1 MNHNLQFSLSYEGK
15 SADNH
20 EIDFYDVSKAL
31 IGFQRSLALT
41 AHLFANNEIIT
52 KAPYLKGARVV
63 ALPPEEGS
71 WKITAGVILTG
82 LYALGTAPNNT
93 PIGHLVYSLYD
104 YVVSESLGF
113 HVDYNK
119 SLGQAYEEAEKAE
132 VKLPVIKQHK
142 ADSLIEKC
150 SVALSDMHRPI
161 YKTHTAESATIV
173 GTFGYQQRPI
183 TAQFTQD
190 SFEYIHEAF
199 VEEVPVVIRGRISS
213 YNSNNFRGRIYVA
226 SEGRPVTFELA
237 KGIRTEYV
245 LKLVIASLSATTHK
259 DYENKWIDIYAKVFR
274 HTSRSGQLKE
284 YTVIQFSHD
293 EIKG

>member
-1 MNHNLQFSLSYEGK
+1 MNHNIQFTLSYQGGATER
-15 SADNH
+15 H

-41 AHLFANNEIIT
+41 AHLFANGEIIT
-52 KAPYLKGARVV
+52 KAPYLKGAKVV

-93 PIGHLVYSLYD
+93 PVGHLVYSLYD

-119 SLGQAYEEAEKAE
+119 SLGQAHEEAEKAK
-132 VKLPVIKQHK
+132 VDLPIIKQHK

-150 SVALSDMHRPI
+150 SVAISDMHRPI
-161 YKTHTAESATIV
+161 YKTKTANKASVISSFDNRRLPLTAE
-173 GTFGYQQRPI
+173 
-183 TAQFTQD
+183 FTQETFD
-190 SFEYIHEAF
+190 YIHEEF
-199 VEEVPVVIRGRISS
+199 IEDNPVVIKGRVSS
-213 YNSNNFRGRIYVA
+213 YNSNNYRGRIYVA
-226 SEGRPVTFELA
+226 TEGRPVTFELA
-237 KGIRTEYV
+237 KSIRTEYV
-245 LKLVIASLSATTHK
+245 LKLIIASLSATTHK
-259 DYENKWIDIYAKVFR
+259 DYDNKWIDIYCKAYR

-284 YTVIQFSHD
+284 YTIIQVSHEVIQ
-293 EIKG
+293 G